1 MSFITSTGSQG
12 KWMESIAENVETTP
26 GHGGDEQPLVAPIK
40 PPTLPRSWTVSL
52 EQQAQEEAEEVAT
65 DEDSLSIRENVP
77 EDVFYASKTVAGDFV
92 KNTIDMAIIAV
103 AVGGEDAFDSIDS
116 DEYFEGPY
124 DMIGEKMNEHIM
136 DQWETEMDQYYRDQR
151 DLCDIMD

>member
-1 MSFITSTGSQG
+1 
-12 KWMESIAENVETTP
+12 MEEVVEAKRRSS
-26 GHGGDEQPLVAPIK
+26 EVA
-40 PPTLPRSWTVSL
+40 
-52 EQQAQEEAEEVAT
+52 EVAT
-65 DEDSLSIRENVP
+65 DEDPLSIRENVP
-77 EDVFYASKTVAGDFV
+77 KDVFEKYQHHQFTLGTAHPSQVVTRNQLTFIMMYYMEIEQFYASKTVAGDFV

-116 DEYFEGPY
+116 DEYFEGPC